1 MDEVEK
7 LIKALG
13 DQDDAVRANAVEA
26 LVQTGEPA
34 VEPPCQRNGMWDEDW
49 NVRMEAADN
58 VLTALGYL

>member
-34 VEPPCQRNGMWDEDW
+34 VEPPLSTQRYVGRGLE
-49 NVRMEAADN
+49 RPY
-58 VLTALGYL
+58 GGGR